1 MRAGALLLAMAVSH
15 DATAMTLAPKP
26 DLRYVSPPASDA
38 ANQVAFPV
46 KYPTELYPEIEPYE
60 SGLLDVGDGHKLY
73 YDVSGNPDGVP
84 AIFLHGGPGA
94 GCSPR
99 CRRFFDP
106 KFYKIVILDQRGSGN
121 SVPNAADDLD
131 ASLVENNTPALVG
144 DIERLRE
151 HLSIDRWGLVLGG
164 SWGSTLALAYA
175 QAHADRCEALLLR
188 GVFLFGPDE
197 VDYLFCSGG
206 TYGQNPEAWSNYK
219 RFIRET
225 SDDWSREETNLLGA
239 YWHRLTGGDK
249 AMREAAAAAFV
260 GYELSISKTYIDPAV
275 ISEYLGTPSILIPF
289 AVMEVHYMLNA
300 GFLRRGQLLDGLD
313 VLGKSG
319 MKVRICHGRADY
331 VCQPQAAYRLSE
343 ALKAEGVDV
352 GLEFVSGAGHSDS
365 EPGLVDAMVRASD
378 EFKSVLKLRGGY
390 IGGFSMGG
398 TSAPAMQGPAQ
409 LSSAAQHLLRRWRRV
424 QCLEGGGGIGDSEVA
439 ADVAAD
445 AGGRAAPFELSTPT
459 QAESEQMG
467 IRDWPSVVLTGP
479 YTDAC
484 EGGALR
490 YVLEGSGRV
499 SCGGVTL
506 DVQPNS
512 LVSVSTSEAEV
523 TLVWTPVEG
532 SGGEMSSEMVL
543 LTPEYKGVPLLPIA
557 AAFFV
562 SCAGLIA
569 ATTMM

>member
-1 MRAGALLLAMAVSH
+1 MLAS
-15 DATAMTLAPKP
+15 
-26 DLRYVSPPASDA
+26 
-38 ANQVAFPV
+38 
-46 KYPTELYPEIEPYE
+46 
-60 SGLLDVGDGHKLY
+60 
-73 YDVSGNPDGVP
+73 VP
-84 AIFLHGGPGA
+84 AILH
-94 GCSPR
+94 
-99 CRRFFDP
+99 P

-365 EPGLVDAMVRASD
+365 SRASWTQWSERVTNSSQCSSCAAVTSGASPWAAHRRPPCKD
-378 EFKSVLKLRGGY
+378 PPSSAQRRSISCGAGVECNAWRVAVVSATARLRP
-390 IGGFSMGG
+390 MLRPMR
-398 TSAPAMQGPAQ
+398 AVEPLR
-409 LSSAAQHLLRRWRRV
+409 LSSRRRRRRSPSRWASV
-424 QCLEGGGGIGDSEVA
+424 TGRRSCSPAPTRTRARAERCGTCSKG
-439 ADVAAD
+439 
-445 AGGRAAPFELSTPT
+445 AGGSRA
-459 QAESEQMG
+459 
-467 IRDWPSVVLTGP
+467 
-479 YTDAC
+479 
-484 EGGALR
+484 
-490 YVLEGSGRV
+490 
-499 SCGGVTL
+499 
-506 DVQPNS
+506 
-512 LVSVSTSEAEV
+512 EA
-523 TLVWTPVEG
+523 
-532 SGGEMSSEMVL
+532 
-543 LTPEYKGVPLLPIA
+543 
-557 AAFFV
+557 
-562 SCAGLIA
+562 
-569 ATTMM
+569 